1 MKQLQDY
8 GTLVLSNKAY
18 KILKGKELGMKLR
31 KARTTAKLEV
41 KELAKMMDVSE
52 PTIYAYENGIRYPSI
67 EIIGKYCQA
76 LNREYFDLF
85 FERQ

>member
-41 KELAKMMDVSE
+41 KELAKMMDVS
-52 PTIYAYENGIRYPSI
+52 
-67 EIIGKYCQA
+67 
-76 LNREYFDLF
+76 
-85 FERQ
+85 